1 MKSFITALVIFVITI
16 ALVITNAI
24 YVDNSAKILTE
35 AANAMPSLEQLRECG
50 LTDAEKSNQNSE
62 YPEESGKEMREY
74 GINAISHFEEIWNQ
88 RRHTLELF
96 LVYDYIYNIQS
107 TVDQIKDFFD
117 GEFYTDYAT
126 QRKVLISAIERLA
139 ETEELSFDSIF

>member
-16 ALVITNAI
+16 ALVITNAV
-24 YVDNSAKILTE
+24 YVDNSAKMLSE
-35 AANAMPSLEQLRECG
+35 AANAMPSLDQLREHG
-50 LTDAEKSNQNSE
+50 LADAEKNNQSSE
-62 YPEESGKEMREY
+62 HPEESRTKMREY
-74 GINAISHFEEIWNQ
+74 GKEVISHFEEIWNK

-107 TVDQIKDFFD
+107 TVDQLKDFFD

-126 QRKVLISAIERLA
+126 QRKVLLSAIERLR